1 MQGKLIGEIAKELG
15 VRPGTLR
22 YYEALR
28 LLPTPRRSAGGYRL
42 YDGESQ
48 QRLVFI
54 ANAKSLGLT
63 LREIRQIITARRSGR
78 LPCDSVY
85 TMLSDHVRNIDQQI
99 ARLQALKS
107 DLQVILSS
115 YRKRPDDP
123 EAARHAV
130 CPMIET
136 VPGGRRTLTNG
147 GEAR

>member
-1 MQGKLIGEIAKELG
+1 MEGKLISHIATEFG

-22 YYEALR
+22 YYETLC

-48 QRLVFI
+48 RRLVFI

-63 LREIRQIITARRSGR
+63 LREIREILTAGRSGL
-78 LPCDSVY
+78 LPCESVRS
-85 TMLSDHVRNIDQQI
+85 MLSDHVRHIDQQM

-107 DLQVILSS
+107 DLRTILRS
-115 YRKRPDDP
+115 YRKRPGG
-123 EAARHAV
+123 AATRLAV

-136 VPGGRRTLTNG
+136 LHRGQCTLANG
-147 GEAR
+147 GGAR